1 MTGDSSGATNFEGRK
16 IILIMKNLD
25 AGWRV
30 IVSSTKTG
38 SRPETED
45 TEQIRKKVSLRSQ
58 LQLLRNLSHFAKLDK
73 TFFNS
78 SATAFPTSFVVAFPP
93 MSPVL
98 TPLSIVL
105 LTASSTAFAST
116 GRFNEN

>member
-1 MTGDSSGATNFEGRK
+1 
-16 IILIMKNLD
+16 MKNQD
-25 AGWRV
+25 SGRRV
-30 IVSSTKTG
+30 VVSSIKIG
-38 SRPETED
+38 RRPETEV
-45 TEQIRKKVSLRSQ
+45 TEQIPKKVSVRSQ
-58 LQLLRNLSHFAKLDK
+58 IQLLRNLSHFAELDK
-73 TFFNS
+73 NFLNS
-78 SATAFPTSFVVAFPP
+78 SVTASPTSLVVAFPP